1 MKTKFSPEARQQEH
15 NQRLLADSLYMRREV
30 VSSVPPFALDIEQ
43 IPRLSADDV
52 ALFEAMQIDAA
63 RLAIESVAS
72 LSKINEVDHMGGGLD
87 LIPPLLLTL
96 SLVNRA
102 ERDFT
107 IARTSSSRAI
117 VVRSISA
124 FVSP

>member
-1 MKTKFSPEARQQEH
+1 MKTTFSPEARQQEH

-96 SLVNRA
+96 SLVNRT
-102 ERDFT
+102 ERDFK
-107 IARTSSSRAI
+107 IGRASCRER
-117 VVRSISA
+117 V
-124 FVSP
+124 